1 MNSPLPTARTPA
13 ATTSCGRPI
22 GALAAFAL
30 AALLAALGNGGTA
43 ATAQAP
49 AKPNIVVVMTDDQTV
64 SQTRVMGA
72 TRRQLRDRGV
82 SFTRS
87 FASFPLCCP
96 SRATF
101 LTGQHSHN
109 HGVLGNGTPIGGFDA
124 LDRDDTLGVWLQDAG
139 YHTMHV
145 GKFLNGYG
153 LPDPRLIPPGWDRW
167 IAAPDRTTNRYFGY
181 ELNEGGDLVRYGGA
195 AGDYKSDV
203 YTDKA
208 VGLIRARGQLASPVA
223 EPFFLFVGYTAPHL
237 PAIAA
242 PRDRDRFRG
251 RRLPRPPSFDE
262 RNVSDKP
269 RYVRRQRRLS
279 AARERKVARQH
290 RSQLRSLLA
299 VDAGIARIVAE
310 LSDQGLLDETYLIF
324 TSDNGFMSGEHR
336 LPKGKYV
343 PYEPSI
349 RVPLIIR
356 GPGLGA
362 GARSEEPVSN
372 VDLAPTILDLA
383 GGRATVAIDGRSLLP
398 FATNPRR
405 RSERPIFLEANT
417 VDDPSPGI
425 PYAGL
430 RTARFKYVRYRSGEQ
445 ELYDLARDPHELASR
460 HRDRHYRAT
469 RAALARALARY
480 RDCAGAACRAAL
492 GAVPGPTR

>member
-1 MNSPLPTARTPA
+1 MLLPLL
-13 ATTSCGRPI
+13 
-22 GALAAFAL
+22 GALAV
-30 AALLAALGNGGTA
+30 LLLGLVARTQEAVGQG
-43 ATAQAP
+43 AQ
-49 AKPNIVVVMTDDQTV
+49 KPNIVVVMTDDQTV
-64 SQTRVMGA
+64 NQTRVMGD
-72 TRRQLRDRGV
+72 TQRLLRNRGV
-82 SFTRS
+82 SFTRA
-87 FASFPLCCP
+87 FASYPLCCP

-124 LDRDDTLGVWLQDAG
+124 LDEQHTLGIWLQRAG
-139 YHTMHV
+139 YHTIQV

-153 LPDPRLIPPGWDRW
+153 LANPRYVPPGWDEW
-167 IAAPDRTTNRYFGY
+167 IAAPDRTTNRYFDY
-181 ELNEGGDLVRYGGA
+181 ELNENGTIVHYGDA
-195 AGDYKSDV
+195 PADYKSDL
-203 YTDKA
+203 YTQKA
-208 VGLIRARGQLASPVA
+208 VERIRARTQLASPIA

-242 PRDRDRFRG
+242 TRDRDRFRG
-251 RRLPRPPSFDE
+251 SPLPRPPSFNE

-269 RYVRRQRRLS
+269 RYIRRQRSLS
-279 AARERKVARQH
+279 AARVRRVARQH

-299 VDAGIARIVAE
+299 VDAAIARIVTE
-310 LSDQGLLDETYLIF
+310 LSDQALLDETYVVF

-356 GPGLGA
+356 GPGLAPGT
-362 GARSEEPVSN
+362 RSEELVSN

-383 GGRATVAIDGRSLLP
+383 GARASVPVDGRSLMP
-398 FATNPRR
+398 FATNTGR
-405 RSERPIFLEANT
+405 RSDRPIFLEANT
-417 VDDPSPGI
+417 IDDPSPGI

-430 RTARFKYVRYRSGEQ
+430 RTRRFKYVRYRSGEL

-460 HRDRHYRAT
+460 HRDRSYRAT

-480 RDCAGAACRAAL
+480 RNCAGAGCRAPL
-492 GAVPGPTR
+492 GRVPGPR